1 VLETQVI
8 DLIQQGIRKE
18 IPLLIEILV
27 WFLLRIQLKGIFL

>member
-27 WFLLRIQLKGIFL
+27 